1 MSENTEQAESTDNFQ
16 LPIEE
21 LSIRS
26 DEVQEIMSHP
36 PSWMIRWGITLIFV
50 LLLLFI
56 FLSWLIKY
64 PEAIKGTTTL
74 TTAEPPIKLVAKSA
88 GEIEFLQYKE
98 NTVIEQGQVIATIKS
113 TLSDSAREFLS
124 LELTQIRQAYTS
136 NSLEKLQLVSTNLVF
151 GDVQSNFS
159 ALTTAL
165 KNYQYLINED
175 NTAFNIA
182 NVSKQI
188 GNQKALQQF
197 ISKQLKSSYKLL
209 NNAEN
214 KFKSDKTLFEKG
226 VISQTDFFERERTH
240 ETAIN
245 EINNLEKSKISTA
258 ISITDLEK
266 QLNDLKFTFEQKRK
280 ALLLEIETQLSTIEN
295 SLQTW
300 TRTYQLTAPINGKLS
315 YLQVLSENQFIESG
329 KALFAI
335 IPSNQSYIAQ
345 LKIPKSGYGKVKTGQ
360 KVMLKIDNFPAHEY
374 GQLIGNVKSI
384 SLIANEEN
392 YMVKV
397 ALTNGLKT
405 TYNKELNYTPEM
417 GGTAEIITED
427 LRITDRIFNQFR
439 KIFDNN

>member
-1 MSENTEQAESTDNFQ
+1 MPEESQHNRE
-16 LPIEE
+16 IE
-21 LSIRS
+21 IRS
-26 DEVQEIMSHP
+26 DEVQEILSHVP
-36 PSWMIRWGITLIFV
+36 NWMIRWGISLIFGIIA
-50 LLLLFI
+50 LFL
-56 FLSWLIKY
+56 FLAWLIKY
-64 PEAIKGTTTL
+64 PDVIKGTTTL

-88 GEIEFLQYKE
+88 GEIEFLKYKE
-98 NTVIEQGQVIATIKS
+98 NTVIKQGQVIATIKS
-113 TLSDSAREFLS
+113 TLSDSSREFLT
-124 LELTQIRQAYTS
+124 LELVKIRQAYIS
-136 NSLEKLQLVSTNLVF
+136 NSLEKLQLAPTELVF
-151 GDVQSNFS
+151 GDVQNNVS

-188 GNQKALQQF
+188 NNQKALQQF
-197 ISKQLKSSYKLL
+197 ISKQLSSSRKLL
-209 NNAEN
+209 SNAEN
-214 KFKSDKTLFEKG
+214 KFKSDKTLYEKG
-226 VISQTDFFERERTH
+226 IISQAEFFDRERTY
-240 ETAIN
+240 EIAIN

-266 QLNDLKFTFEQKRK
+266 QRNDLKFTFEQKRK

-315 YLQVLSENQFIESG
+315 YLQILSENQFIESG
-329 KALFAI
+329 KSLFAI

-374 GQLIGNVKSI
+374 GQLVGKVESV

-392 YMVKV
+392 YLVKV
-397 ALTNGLKT
+397 ALSNGLKT

-439 KIFDNN
+439 KIFDS

>member
-1 MSENTEQAESTDNFQ
+1 MSEIQNNNEHTNSQSS
-16 LPIEE
+16 IE
-21 LSIRS
+21 LRS

-64 PEAIKGTTTL
+64 PDVIKGTTTL

-88 GEIEFLQYKE
+88 GEIELLQYKE
-98 NTVIEQGQVIATIKS
+98 NTVIKQGQVIATIKS
-113 TLSDSAREFLS
+113 TLSDSARDFLTF
-124 LELTQIRQAYTS
+124 ELSKIRQAHTS
-136 NSLEKLQLVSTNLVF
+136 NSLEKLQLTPTGLVF
-151 GDVQSNFS
+151 GDVQSNVS

-188 GNQKALQQF
+188 SNQKALQQF

-209 NNAEN
+209 NNAES

-226 VISQTDFFERERTH
+226 VISQAEFFERERTH

-295 SLQTW
+295 TLLSW
-300 TRTYQLTAPINGKLS
+300 KRTYQLIAPINGKLS
-315 YLQVLSENQFIESG
+315 YLQILSENQFIESG

-392 YMVKV
+392 YLVKV